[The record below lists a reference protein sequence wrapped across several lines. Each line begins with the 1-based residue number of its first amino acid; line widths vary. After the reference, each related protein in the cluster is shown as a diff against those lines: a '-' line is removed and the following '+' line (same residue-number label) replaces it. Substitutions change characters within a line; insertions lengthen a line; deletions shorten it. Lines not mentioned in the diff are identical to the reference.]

1 MRLLNETQQYLND
14 SMGADWGMIHGEDVY
29 ATNPFLPW
37 RFIGIALCSL
47 ALSSVLLS
55 PPSLYAHGVGG
66 CGLWLVAGFG
76 VWCVGGCG
84 GFELGGLCDCVGVES
99 ELWVMGIW

>member
-1 MRLLNETQQYLND
+1 
-14 SMGADWGMIHGEDVY
+14 MGADWGMIHGEDVY

-55 PPSLYAHGVGG
+55 PPSLYAHVLVVVA
-66 CGLWLVAGFG
+66 CGWWLALACGAWVVVVASSLE
-76 VWCVGGCG
+76 VCV
-84 GFELGGLCDCVGVES
+84 
-99 ELWVMGIW
+99 